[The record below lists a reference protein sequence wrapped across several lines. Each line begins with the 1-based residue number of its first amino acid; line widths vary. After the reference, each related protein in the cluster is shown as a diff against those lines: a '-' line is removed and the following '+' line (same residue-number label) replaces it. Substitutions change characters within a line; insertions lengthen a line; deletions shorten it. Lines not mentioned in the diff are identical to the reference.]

1 MLIGMADIS
10 TIRVPSGY
18 EREFPGASR
27 SAAEI
32 AANLVRAATEFL
44 TEIDRPTRKAVG
56 LSARGFQTLA
66 ILDGAGGPLP
76 GHSIAEHML
85 ISSAS
90 MTSLLDT
97 LQRRAL
103 IERHPHPTDRRKVLI
118 HLTDDGQRIVDQQLP
133 AIHAVI
139 TQALIA
145 IPEEDREPFL
155 ATLTAVRIGLAALAE
170 APRPQYKARR
180 RTRRADP

>member
-1 MLIGMADIS
+1 MLMGMADIS
-10 TIRVPSGY
+10 TIRVPPDY
-18 EREFPGASR
+18 EREFPAASR

-32 AANLVRAATEFL
+32 AANLVQAATEFL
-44 TEIDRPTRKAVG
+44 TEIDRPTRKAAG
-56 LSARGFQTLA
+56 LSARGFRTLA
-66 ILDGAGGPLP
+66 ILDGAGTPLT
-76 GHSIAEHML
+76 GHYIAEQML

-145 IPEEDREPFL
+145 IPEQDREPFL
-155 ATLTAVRIGLAALAE
+155 TTLTAVRIGLAALAE
-170 APRPQYKARR
+170 TPPPKHKARR
-180 RTRRADP
+180 RARRTDE